1 MISIRSFSAFCLFLW
16 GTTGSMAAVPVSAP
30 AKQTT
35 TARSLSNLA
44 PTSMTSTSFM
54 PSVFGISKRTP
65 SLLVRGGAVAE
76 PETLADV
83 EAAILKAS
91 SEGKLVVVDFSATWC
106 GPCRAIGPLVR
117 VRRCRSR
124 CGIATSRKEERMQP
138 SYVDLACSYCR
149 RTISIIKSKGK
160 SKKKGC
166 LGSHSTCSLA
176 CLYFFIDVFPTY
188 SLPN

>member
-1 MISIRSFSAFCLFLW
+1 MISMRSFSAFCLFLW

-30 AKQTT
+30 AKQT
-35 TARSLSNLA
+35 ARSLSNLA
-44 PTSMTSTSFM
+44 PTSLTSSSTSFM

-117 VRRCRSR
+117 VRRRCR
-124 CGIATSRKEERMQP
+124 CGIATLRGENATELYGSCLFIFVGEQYRL
-138 SYVDLACSYCR
+138 S
-149 RTISIIKSKGK
+149 KSNGK

-166 LGSHSTCSLA
+166 LGSHSTFLLA
-176 CLYFFIDVFPTY
+176 CIFLLMFSTY
-188 SLPN
+188 TVCRIE